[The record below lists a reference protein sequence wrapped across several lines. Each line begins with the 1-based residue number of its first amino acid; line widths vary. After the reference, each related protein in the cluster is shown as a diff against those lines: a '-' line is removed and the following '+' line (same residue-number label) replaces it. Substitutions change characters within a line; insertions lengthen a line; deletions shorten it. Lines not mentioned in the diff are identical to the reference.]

1 MSQLHY
7 LEKKY
12 GIRINLLGWSGD
24 NYETGTLNALIKI
37 SGTDV
42 GRILLES
49 IAYHVIHNPQN
60 LLNGVVEIR
69 PYGDGGCQG
78 MASPE
83 KTTKGGKRIQPVVF
97 FWPRAYAT
105 GGACSKYVE
114 DHKEE
119 TGNILPDEA
128 LFHELVHAFRMAS
141 GASENVPL
149 TRGGL
154 MNYDSVEEFI
164 AILVTNIYVTDPS
177 NKSHS
182 NLRRDHASFRTLEPD
197 LMESFTFF
205 RSSVSTY
212 RLVEKF
218 CGENP
223 AFTRKLSDVKASFN
237 PISAFYRDPMQAWIY
252 ANSQD
257 AENRDTVGPDSWDS
271 TNELYKEMR
280 KYSETSL
287 VPERGKEVF
296 DRWLGK
302 KKSK

>member
-12 GIRINLLGWSGD
+12 GIRINLIGWSGD

-42 GRILLES
+42 GRIQLES
-49 IAYHVIHNPQN
+49 IAYHVVHNPQN

-83 KTTKGGKRIQPVVF
+83 KTTKGGKHIQPVVF
-97 FWPRAYAT
+97 FWPKAYAT
-105 GGACSKYVE
+105 GGACARYVE

-141 GASENVPL
+141 GASETVPL
-149 TRGGL
+149 SRGGL
-154 MNYDSVEEFI
+154 MNYDTVEEFI

-177 NKSHS
+177 NKSHT
-182 NLRRDHASFRTLEPD
+182 NLS
-197 LMESFTFF
+197 
-205 RSSVSTY
+205 
-212 RLVEKF
+212 
-218 CGENP
+218 
-223 AFTRKLSDVKASFN
+223 
-237 PISAFYRDPMQAWIY
+237 
-252 ANSQD
+252 
-257 AENRDTVGPDSWDS
+257 
-271 TNELYKEMR
+271 
-280 KYSETSL
+280 
-287 VPERGKEVF
+287 
-296 DRWLGK
+296 
-302 KKSK
+302 